1 MTHIKKEPQNRIK
14 LIQKRKKKEPQIK
27 IEGQP
32 PKKRRK
38 VEKSPLPMPPLEAE
52 GGASPAPKRR
62 RDQSWG
68 RDDEPWENTMPV
80 LKRKKVESKK
90 VKKKKSM
97 PKPKPKP
104 KKSKPKPT
112 KPKPTKAPKDQKR
125 AKRGGLTS
133 WLKPT

>member
-1 MTHIKKEPQNRIK
+1 MLSKYTQRVN
-14 LIQKRKKKEPQIK
+14 
-27 IEGQP
+27 
-32 PKKRRK
+32 
-38 VEKSPLPMPPLEAE
+38 
-52 GGASPAPKRR
+52 
-62 RDQSWG
+62 
-68 RDDEPWENTMPV
+68 
-80 LKRKKVESKK
+80 KKVKSKK

-97 PKPKPKP
+97 PKPKP